1 MSGLFDQ
8 QTFGGGGLN
17 LWLGQVVD
25 DSTWRDNIN
34 PKLRQD
40 KDDVKG
46 FGYRYKVRIFG
57 NQTKNKT
64 DEVSDEELPMCEV
77 LYPVTAG
84 SGLGGSRMTPNIRQ
98 GNFVMGF
105 YKDGLDR
112 QQPVILGCLGTNDN
126 TELYGGDP
134 QEGFVPRTGM
144 AGLSGQVPVADKDQ
158 SLSPGSMPIREG
170 TGANVASVGDVK
182 QALSGNEST
191 ALANADKKSSSE
203 MDSMQVVIKN
213 LLAVVNKIKS
223 AQSSFFGAATAPT
236 KILQAE
242 LNKSASM
249 IAGFMKSL
257 ISKIR
262 GAVVTAL
269 NNLVK
274 DTVDLLMPNE
284 RPKLNEAQNKGTDTL
299 ACVINKIIDGL
310 LKLLTAFL
318 KELINKYVNAPMCA
332 IESMVGKIIDKALG
346 QVSNALDSIF
356 GPINSILSGITG
368 AIGGALGSIS
378 GLIDQIAGVLQFL
391 SCDPGGSIPE
401 IKEWSPWGGIN
412 IQDPLSGPLG
422 SILEQAGNSLGLD
435 GSVPPCNTGPAQAG
449 PPSIYIIGGNPLVPA
464 EINPII
470 QPPPSGATPPGG
482 GGGPG
487 GGIIGGDIV
496 NPGSGYQGTPTVI
509 VGNTPGNGNT
519 GGGAVLQ
526 PIVENGQITGIV
538 VADPGTGYSTGSN
551 GTTTGPNGAIFS
563 NPGDTIVNTPY
574 PGPIIPGGTNLEQP
588 YTVPAGTTI
597 PTGTVISSGTQLVT
611 DTIVDG
617 NTLPSGT
624 ILSNNLIVPFG
635 TTIPTGS
642 IISNLN
648 ATPYDIQ
655 VPSVLD
661 LPQQIID
668 DLPDPG
674 FSNSLEPGDG
684 TGLLVA
690 GYNSYPDGTLVF
702 VTPGTQIS
710 LPLGTTAELTDK
722 NGNVLQVLVGKGPNS
737 PITVKVAGFFTTPKT
752 DLNTITVDNPTDNF
766 GRYPVAL
773 GIKDI
778 IIANRGINYQPGDEI
793 VIQPN
798 FGAKLKPRFDSFG
811 RLMDVEVLDE
821 GIGFTEIPNVYIKST
836 TGINAKMRVLFRVRR
851 IGEDIAEGTVV
862 PEGTPIIRVVD
873 CVGQVT

>member
-1 MSGLFDQ
+1 
-8 QTFGGGGLN
+8 
-17 LWLGQVVD
+17 
-25 DSTWRDNIN
+25 
-34 PKLRQD
+34 
-40 KDDVKG
+40 
-46 FGYRYKVRIFG
+46 
-57 NQTKNKT
+57 
-64 DEVSDEELPMCEV
+64 
-77 LYPVTAG
+77 
-84 SGLGGSRMTPNIRQ
+84 
-98 GNFVMGF
+98 
-105 YKDGLDR
+105 
-112 QQPVILGCLGTNDN
+112 
-126 TELYGGDP
+126 
-134 QEGFVPRTGM
+134 
-144 AGLSGQVPVADKDQ
+144 
-158 SLSPGSMPIREG
+158 
-170 TGANVASVGDVK
+170 
-182 QALSGNEST
+182 
-191 ALANADKKSSSE
+191 
-203 MDSMQVVIKN
+203 
-213 LLAVVNKIKS
+213 
-223 AQSSFFGAATAPT
+223 
-236 KILQAE
+236 
-242 LNKSASM
+242 
-249 IAGFMKSL
+249 
-257 ISKIR
+257 
-262 GAVVTAL
+262 
-269 NNLVK
+269 
-274 DTVDLLMPNE
+274 
-284 RPKLNEAQNKGTDTL
+284 
-299 ACVINKIIDGL
+299 
-310 LKLLTAFL
+310 
-318 KELINKYVNAPMCA
+318 
-332 IESMVGKIIDKALG
+332 
-346 QVSNALDSIF
+346 
-356 GPINSILSGITG
+356 
-368 AIGGALGSIS
+368 
-378 GLIDQIAGVLQFL
+378 
-391 SCDPGGSIPE
+391 
-401 IKEWSPWGGIN
+401 
-412 IQDPLSGPLG
+412 
-422 SILEQAGNSLGLD
+422 
-435 GSVPPCNTGPAQAG
+435 
-449 PPSIYIIGGNPLVPA
+449 
-464 EINPII
+464 
-470 QPPPSGATPPGG
+470 
-482 GGGPG
+482 
-487 GGIIGGDIV
+487 
-496 NPGSGYQGTPTVI
+496 
-509 VGNTPGNGNT
+509 
-519 GGGAVLQ
+519 VLQ

-773 GIKDI
+773 SIKDI

-821 GIGFTEIPNVYIKST
+821 GIGFTEIPNAYIKST
-836 TGINAKMRVLFRVRR
+836 TGINAKMRVLFRVHR